1 MGDINDLRRAREAA
15 ATDMTSAADALSAA
29 EDALSALDEPTDD
42 ATAAVTDAQ
51 AAFEAAEKAFNKAH
65 ARVERQERVD
75 AATAQAAISEAATPP
90 ANAGA
95 QPAAAANPE
104 DRGVEAGLIV
114 GALAVSGCNRA
125 QAIEHLENA
134 GHSGVSAALATS
146 PASAGGV
153 LIPEQ
158 YTVALIEMLTP
169 RVVVRRAGARS
180 VPMPA
185 GKLTQA
191 SQQTRPTATYGGENA
206 PIMPSEPSYGD
217 RDMGFKKLR
226 CLVPVS
232 NDLLSFSAIDMA
244 RHTRD
249 TMLTEMALKED
260 LAFMRFD
267 GSALDPIGIRHW
279 VPAAHWSASVGK
291 TANEAETALRRC
303 KSLVED
309 SDVKMVKPGWIM
321 RASTK
326 NFLESLR
333 DANGNKL
340 FPSIEASNTLHGY
353 PIYTTSQV
361 PDNLGAGTDETEVYF
376 ADFYEV
382 IIGDSK
388 RLMIATSTEA
398 AFVDA
403 GGVTH
408 SAFQEDMTLLRAI
421 SEHDLAVDHPVGL
434 AGFNGVGWTL

>member
-1 MGDINDLRRAREAA
+1 MLDINDLRRAREAA
-15 ATDMTSAADALSAA
+15 ANDMTTAATALTAA
-29 EDALSALDEPTDD
+29 EDALSALESPTDE

-51 AAFEAAEKAFNKAH
+51 SAFEAAEAAFETAND
-65 ARVERQERVD
+65 RVQRQERVD
-75 AATAQAAISEAATPP
+75 AATAVAAISEADTPAP
-90 ANAGA
+90 PVE
-95 QPAAAANPE
+95 PAAARNPE

-114 GALAVSGCNRA
+114 GALAVSGCNRE
-125 QAIEHLENA
+125 QAIGLLESA

-153 LIPEQ
+153 LIPEA
-158 YTVALIEMLTP
+158 YSTALIELLKS
-169 RVVVRRAGARS
+169 RVVVRRAGART

-191 SQQTRPTATYGGENA
+191 SQLTRPTASYGGENA
-206 PIMPSEPSYGD
+206 LIMPSQPSYDD

-260 LAFMRFD
+260 LAFLRFD
-267 GSALDPIGIRHW
+267 GTALDPVGIRHW
-279 VPAAHWSASVGK
+279 VPVAHWTGDVGK
-291 TANEAETALRRC
+291 TADEAETALRRC

-309 SDVKMVKPGWIM
+309 SDVKMVAPGWVM

-326 NFLESLR
+326 NFLASLR
-333 DANGNKL
+333 DANGNKV
-340 FPSIEASNTLHGY
+340 FPSIDDSGTLHGY
-353 PIYTTSQV
+353 PIHTTSQI
-361 PDNLGAGTDETEVYF
+361 PDNLGAGTNETEVYF
-376 ADFYEV
+376 ADFNEV
-382 IIGDSK
+382 VIGDSK
-388 RLMIATSTEA
+388 KLMIATSTEA

-403 GGVTH
+403 GGTTH

-421 SEHDLAVDHPVGL
+421 SEHDLAVDHAVGL